1 MKCISMENAKAH
13 LLEGQ
18 QNKKK
23 DNETSSTFTNMC
35 ELWAPHGSYHSVL
48 NAPRWTIKKSP
59 RPAFGKSL
67 HIPIHENPAKD
78 YRLLSLSEV
87 QEKELRMAEGE
98 EGMVRC
104 KQNLPSNPLIREGFL
119 DRGLLDC
126 WQTDPKIDSICPVVY
141 LQDFSSTEFITF

>member
-1 MKCISMENAKAH
+1 MPSSHLILCCPFLLLPQISPSIRAFSDESTLHMRWPKYWSYNFSISPSKGQTRLISFRMDWLD
-13 LLEGQ
+13 LLA
-18 QNKKK
+18 
-23 DNETSSTFTNMC
+23 D
-35 ELWAPHGSYHSVL
+35 LGSL
-48 NAPRWTIKKSP
+48 
-59 RPAFGKSL
+59 KSL
-67 HIPIHENPAKD
+67 
-78 YRLLSLSEV
+78 LSEV